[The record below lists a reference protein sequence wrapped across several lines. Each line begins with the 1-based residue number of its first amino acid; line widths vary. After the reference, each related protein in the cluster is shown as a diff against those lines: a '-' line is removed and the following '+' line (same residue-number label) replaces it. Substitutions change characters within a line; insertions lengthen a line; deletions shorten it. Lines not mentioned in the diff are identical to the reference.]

1 MMMTIFAVVAIII
14 LVAIAVFR
22 FLSPGASSWGTW
34 LRSNGEEKI
43 GLSKSKLYNANGFIV
58 HSGSEILL
66 GSTGSFKRFD
76 SVDHHTYDKE
86 FVFGQTT
93 LSTPPWTIDEKIP
106 PQPLRPAPAPTPI
119 SKFREQSNPPPV
131 SKQAISSAPVCIKS
145 VPRPVPRKQMS
156 APAASCSIPL
166 INPPESLQKFVKG
179 MQSNTNPFM
188 NGMLKFENIKTSFFS
203 ATTTSETEFKI
214 ENERATQS
222 ASNNPFLNE
231 IDENVFDFNPKTI
244 KSILEEKPDDGYEGD
259 HDENYDN
266 DPLKQL
272 EERIQN
278 LERQASGKRK
288 TSISEN
294 NRFSPRASITKE
306 VVYNT
311 VDTPKSQIPII
322 NTNITDKYV
331 DSLHSESNDNITKG
345 YRKHI
350 RNRSFSE
357 NEASDLSIFA
367 EHEHQKGPETP
378 LIIPV
383 NKSSN
388 PFHQPHPHKRLHKT
402 PSETYLEQYSMMKT
416 TSTSPTSITYNNKF
430 AQLSKHPSLTKILN
444 SQPLFEPTESL
455 HSLTIK
461 RAMSSESVSSESSV
475 IISDLQAEPP
485 KTGNLCVALQY
496 DKHNIAEDGCELL
509 VSVLEAK
516 DLIAPTDANDRIDSF
531 VRIYLVP
538 DDNTAQQTKVFKNS
552 PQPSYQE
559 TFGFWITKEN
569 IKRSLWF
576 HLYHTSPK
584 AHTLIGETEMKLTEF
599 KKPTTTWLQLTDSR
613 NNSTNWGELMFSLS
627 YLPTAERLT
636 VVVVKARNL
645 KLDRENGNSPADNKT
660 TGLENVFVKVYL
672 LKKDK
677 KVSKKRT
684 STKRGEY
691 NPTYNEAMLFSVP
704 PYMLNSI
711 QVRLT
716 VVNVPTETVDSGRRK
731 AVPFGHVIV
740 GSGTDGKGL
749 LHWHQMITSLRKP
762 VAMFHPLRRCT
773 NK

>member
-1 MMMTIFAVVAIII
+1 
-14 LVAIAVFR
+14 
-22 FLSPGASSWGTW
+22 
-34 LRSNGEEKI
+34 
-43 GLSKSKLYNANGFIV
+43 
-58 HSGSEILL
+58 
-66 GSTGSFKRFD
+66 
-76 SVDHHTYDKE
+76 
-86 FVFGQTT
+86 
-93 LSTPPWTIDEKIP
+93 
-106 PQPLRPAPAPTPI
+106 
-119 SKFREQSNPPPV
+119 
-131 SKQAISSAPVCIKS
+131 
-145 VPRPVPRKQMS
+145 
-156 APAASCSIPL
+156 
-166 INPPESLQKFVKG
+166 
-179 MQSNTNPFM
+179 M
-188 NGMLKFENIKTSFFS
+188 NGMLKFENIKTTFFS

-294 NRFSPRASITKE
+294 ASRFLPRALITKDLPC
-306 VVYNT
+306 NT
-311 VDTPKSQIPII
+311 VDTTTLSTKIPII

-331 DSLHSESNDNITKG
+331 DSLQSESNDNVTKG

-378 LIIPV
+378 LIIPVV

-444 SQPLFEPTESL
+444 SQPLFENTESL

-475 IISDLQAEPP
+475 IISDLQADPP

-496 DKHNIAEDGCELL
+496 DK
-509 VSVLEAK
+509 
-516 DLIAPTDANDRIDSF
+516 
-531 VRIYLVP
+531 
-538 DDNTAQQTKVFKNS
+538 
-552 PQPSYQE
+552 
-559 TFGFWITKEN
+559 
-569 IKRSLWF
+569 
-576 HLYHTSPK
+576 
-584 AHTLIGETEMKLTEF
+584 
-599 KKPTTTWLQLTDSR
+599 
-613 NNSTNWGELMFSLS
+613 
-627 YLPTAERLT
+627 
-636 VVVVKARNL
+636 
-645 KLDRENGNSPADNKT
+645 
-660 TGLENVFVKVYL
+660 
-672 LKKDK
+672 
-677 KVSKKRT
+677 
-684 STKRGEY
+684 
-691 NPTYNEAMLFSVP
+691 
-704 PYMLNSI
+704 
-711 QVRLT
+711 
-716 VVNVPTETVDSGRRK
+716 
-731 AVPFGHVIV
+731 
-740 GSGTDGKGL
+740 
-749 LHWHQMITSLRKP
+749 
-762 VAMFHPLRRCT
+762 
-773 NK
+773 